1 LTKNFDPAVKPVPIL
16 QTINLIFGF
25 INLAWEW
32 PLEFLAGTAIHR
44 SLELR
49 ILLLPLSS
57 VTAVL
62 LYQGTNPA
70 MYYLIGCGMYFWAYT
85 EGEVC
90 CTAIKF
96 YYGCADEHGRLSWQS
111 PGRYREGQVIQ
122 SIWNRHDLVSNMQ
135 ILFSPGNSEAFG
147 CVVFDRVRLHV
158 EFDTCWLLEQL
169 IRNSPSQPRAREAH
183 TKLVWI

>member
-1 LTKNFDPAVKPVPIL
+1 MGKLIKNHLARLIVMTAATYHIAASLHGFFWPKFFFDFLTKNFDPAVKPVPIL

-57 VTAVL
+57 LTAVL

-85 EGEVC
+85 DGEVV
-90 CTAIKF
+90 
-96 YYGCADEHGRLSWQS
+96 CAKPWTLPRRPSY
-111 PGRYREGQVIQ
+111 PK
-122 SIWNRHDLVSNMQ
+122 Q
-135 ILFSPGNSEAFG
+135 IE
-147 CVVFDRVRLHV
+147 
-158 EFDTCWLLEQL
+158 ET
-169 IRNSPSQPRAREAH
+169 
-183 TKLVWI
+183 

>member
-1 LTKNFDPAVKPVPIL
+1 LSETTDHIAASLHGFFWPKFFFDFMTKNFDPAVKPVPIL

-57 VTAVL
+57 LTAVL

-85 EGEVC
+85 QGEVC
-90 CTAIKF
+90 CIAIAF
-96 YYGCADEHGRLSWQS
+96 SRGYADEHDRLSAQS
-111 PGRYREGQVIQ
+111 PGRYHEDQVIQ
-122 SIWNRHDLVSNMQ
+122 SIWNRHDLVYAMQ
-135 ILFSPGNSEAFG
+135 I
-147 CVVFDRVRLHV
+147 
-158 EFDTCWLLEQL
+158 
-169 IRNSPSQPRAREAH
+169 
-183 TKLVWI
+183 

>member
-1 LTKNFDPAVKPVPIL
+1 MGKLIKNHLARLIVMTAATYHIAASLHGFFWPKFFFDFLTKNFDPAVKPVPIL

-32 PLEFLAGTAIHR
+32 PLEFIAGTAIHR

-57 VTAVL
+57 LAAVL

-70 MYYLIGCGMYFWAYT
+70 LYYIVGCGVYFWAYA

-90 CTAIKF
+90 CILTSLA
-96 YYGCADEHGRLSWQS
+96 YGYADQHNRLSVRS
-111 PGRYREGQVIQ
+111 LGRYRDGQ
-122 SIWNRHDLVSNMQ
+122 
-135 ILFSPGNSEAFG
+135 A
-147 CVVFDRVRLHV
+147 
-158 EFDTCWLLEQL
+158 
-169 IRNSPSQPRAREAH
+169 IRNR
-183 TKLVWI
+183 

>member
-1 LTKNFDPAVKPVPIL
+1 LSETTDHIAASLHGFFWPKFFFDFLTKNFDPAVKPVPIL

-57 VTAVL
+57 LTAVL

-70 MYYLIGCGMYFWAYT
+70 VYYLIGCGMYFWAYT
-85 EGEVC
+85 QGEVC
-90 CTAIKF
+90 CIATAF
-96 YYGCADEHGRLSWQS
+96 CHGYANKYDRSSAQN
-111 PGRYREGQVIQ
+111 PGRYREDQVVQ
-122 SIWNRHDLVSNMQ
+122 SIWNRHDLVYDMQ
-135 ILFSPGNSEAFG
+135 F
-147 CVVFDRVRLHV
+147 
-158 EFDTCWLLEQL
+158 
-169 IRNSPSQPRAREAH
+169 
-183 TKLVWI
+183 

>member
-1 LTKNFDPAVKPVPIL
+1 LSETTDHIAASLHGFFWPKFFFDFLTKNFDPTVKPVPIL

-57 VTAVL
+57 LTAVL

-85 EGEVC
+85 QGEVC
-90 CTAIKF
+90 CIATAIPHDYANK
-96 YYGCADEHGRLSWQS
+96 YDRLSAQS
-111 PGRYREGQVIQ
+111 PGRYHVDQVIQ
-122 SIWNRHDLVSNMQ
+122 SIWNRHDLVYNIQ
-135 ILFSPGNSEAFG
+135 F
-147 CVVFDRVRLHV
+147 
-158 EFDTCWLLEQL
+158 
-169 IRNSPSQPRAREAH
+169 
-183 TKLVWI
+183 